1 MHAFA
6 ERGEDRL
13 GRQDMAADGVC
24 EGFQKGRGFAHPIGK
39 GRSVEVETFAVED
52 LAMAVE
58 RQVIGIFAD
67 QDMGQQTRPWATALD
82 RARRQRRLNEAFAA
96 GAGQPGSDDPVH
108 DEAAGHV
115 FQFFGDILADPAQA
129 ATAIRARLDAR
140 GQLDLHPG
148 NVVRDRTALRLI
160 LLFDVRQLHPR
171 RHGSGGD
178 LAGLERQL
186 QLFCCLGRGPEPVCS
201 VPGQLVP
208 QLLDQDRLRLYL
220 GQEPRG
226 EAAQLLGV
234 FGQGQGLIEHA
245 RSLSHCIPCGNH

>member
-52 LAMAVE
+52 LALAVE

-108 DEAAGHV
+108 DEVAGHV
-115 FQFFGDILADPAQA
+115 FQFFGHILADPAQT
-129 ATAIRARLDAR
+129 ATAIGTRIGTRR
-140 GQLDLHPG
+140 QFHFHPRD
-148 NVVRDRTALRLI
+148 VFRDRTALRFV
-160 LLFDVRQLHPR
+160 LLLDVRQLHPR
-171 RHGSGGD
+171 RHRRRRD
-178 LAGLERQL
+178 LAGLKGQL
-186 QLFCCLGRGPEPVCS
+186 QLFCRLG
-201 VPGQLVP
+201 
-208 QLLDQDRLRLYL
+208 
-220 GQEPRG
+220 
-226 EAAQLLGV
+226 
-234 FGQGQGLIEHA
+234 
-245 RSLSHCIPCGNH
+245 